1 MNKILLLGIVLLAL
15 VLGWLIYIF
24 GYILS
29 PMAELVVVPT
39 EEISGLVRVSK
50 ILLWSAAV
58 CLIAAIVAAGGAIE
72 KHYRAGALSISIGL
86 LIIAILSSVI
96 SASMYFF
103 KPL

>member
-1 MNKILLLGIVLLAL
+1 MILAVAI
-15 VLGWLIYIF
+15 GWLIYIF

-29 PMAELVVVPT
+29 PMVELIAVPT
-39 EEISGLVRVSK
+39 EEIAGLSRVSK
-50 ILLWSAAV
+50 IMLWSAAV

-72 KHYRAGALSISIGL
+72 KHYTAGALTISIGL

-103 KPL
+103 RPL